1 MFSLE
6 SHTSCFSRIKL
17 FPEEEETKTRTAK
30 NGRSSAENKT
40 NAARSV
46 PDFRT
51 FFTPYRPIDK
61 QEISLG
67 FEPALSVKGRS
78 ITKIENAV
86 KVGQRTKIAC
96 MNSTKHLSVVLHGFT
111 HGLKS

>member
-1 MFSLE
+1 MDGKIRQTP
-6 SHTSCFSRIKL
+6 H
-17 FPEEEETKTRTAK
+17 
-30 NGRSSAENKT
+30 AEG
-40 NAARSV
+40 V

-96 MNSTKHLSVVLHGFT
+96 MNSSTKHLSVVLHGFT